1 MKTCYFAQ
9 LFLLDEE
16 QLNEFI
22 KEQTKEKDSQ
32 LEIDFEKD
40 NKESEIDAEL
50 SKMTKKEL
58 IEKYKYLSNINIQI
72 NKERKD
78 IATQFKEFATEANK
92 KADKLIIER
101 NELLNKLSKANCYID
116 YLKSKI
122 SDLKNIIKFIENEFG
137 IEIKIES

>member
-1 MKTCYFAQ
+1 
-9 LFLLDEE
+9 
-16 QLNEFI
+16 
-22 KEQTKEKDSQ
+22 
-32 LEIDFEKD
+32 
-40 NKESEIDAEL
+40 
-50 SKMTKKEL
+50 MTKKEL

>member
-16 QLNEFI
+16 QLNEVL

-78 IATQFKEFATEANK
+78 ISTKFKEFTIEANK

-116 YLKSKI
+116 YLKSI
-122 SDLKNIIKFIENEFG
+122 ITNNIIIKF
-137 IEIKIES
+137 

>member
-9 LFLLDEE
+9 LFLLAEE
-16 QLNEFI
+16 QFNEVL
-22 KEQTKEKDSQ
+22 KEQIKEKDSQ

-40 NKESEIDAEL
+40 NKESEFDTEL

-58 IEKYKYLSNINIQI
+58 IEKCKYLSNVNIEI

-78 IATQFKEFATEANK
+78 IATKFKQFAIEANK
-92 KADKLIIER
+92 KANKLIVER

-116 YLKSKI
+116 YLKSI
-122 SDLKNIIKFIENEFG
+122 ITNNIIIKF
-137 IEIKIES
+137 

>member
-9 LFLLDEE
+9 LFLLAEE
-16 QLNEFI
+16 QFNEVL
-22 KEQTKEKDSQ
+22 KEQIKEKDSQ

-40 NKESEIDAEL
+40 NKESEFDTEL

-58 IEKYKYLSNINIQI
+58 IEKCKYLSNVNIEI

-78 IATQFKEFATEANK
+78 IATKFKQFAIEANK
-92 KADKLIIER
+92 KANKLIAER

-116 YLKSKI
+116 YLKSI
-122 SDLKNIIKFIENEFG
+122 ITNNIIIKF
-137 IEIKIES
+137 